1 MLEGCW
7 QLERISL
14 IPGSSHSVRILH
26 LHCVNLMMA
35 AGYRPHCLPG
45 VNLGHTCA
53 EMVMHWLPPRSN
65 GETSCVLFKL
75 AQLVQRTDDMCQL
88 PAFTV
93 QVALHARTTNTR
105 SYLVMSADRACR
117 VTR

>member
-1 MLEGCW
+1 
-7 QLERISL
+7 
-14 IPGSSHSVRILH
+14 
-26 LHCVNLMMA
+26 
-35 AGYRPHCLPG
+35 
-45 VNLGHTCA
+45 
-53 EMVMHWLPPRSN
+53 
-65 GETSCVLFKL
+65 
-75 AQLVQRTDDMCQL
+75 VQRTDDMCQL